1 MKLFIQPILIAAV
14 MLALGAANITPA
26 QRKKQ
31 STVVR
36 GQIASVTSEPAMS
49 PEAMRR
55 YLTFIEVWTNIRDNY
70 FDSKFNNLDW
80 EAVQKEY
87 DPKVK
92 AVTTDEQLYP
102 ILNSMIS
109 RLGVSHLAIIPPEVY
124 QAIEQT
130 RIRVK
135 ERESAT
141 PPKSPV
147 GDSLETEIKAP
158 LNLENPYVR
167 YGIGVDLGLINDRFV
182 ITHIE
187 RNSAAEHAGLHTG
200 FVLESINGVSLAEM
214 LQRIQ
219 MHYSSFGKGNLS
231 RFVPAVIVSFMLNG
245 TKDTKVVVGYL
256 DQDDAK
262 RELSIQ
268 RERLA
273 GRAVTIAPNFPEQ
286 QLNFEARPLDEQ
298 TGYIRFNL
306 FAIPVVEKFCAAMT
320 EFSGKKSIIIDLRG
334 NTGGLMASLIPLAG
348 MLTGSTIDLGTASS
362 RFGTENLR
370 AASKAKNFKGRV
382 VVIVDATTASAGEMF
397 ASALRENNRA
407 LIVGQK
413 TSGEALPSV
422 AVSLPTGAI
431 MQYPIA
437 DYRSA
442 QGNVIEGRGVAPD
455 REISLGRTSLLAG
468 KDDQLNEALRL
479 AADSNGF
486 DALTVVPNNKTEPLN
501 VVPPPPPA
509 AKPAPVGSASGAD
522 RRSSRKATDYAA
534 TGERAFAPGHD
545 KNSLSFIND
554 FLDSIGG
561 KSTVRAISSYT
572 LRGTVDVWRLGSWS
586 KFSFLANRQAPNR
599 YSEISRSESVGEIR
613 EIFDGKS
620 RIFQND
626 LGTDVEVPFSESAR
640 VDPLWPILAL
650 TDLDYFTSLSY
661 TGTFDREGRNTAVVE
676 GKTRDGVEIAFAFDI
691 QTKMLVNYTA
701 RSVSTSF
708 ADYRKVG
715 NLSLPY
721 EIRREGGMGIR
732 LEEVNLNAP
741 IDSSV
746 FSKKERCFD
755 RLD

>member
-1 MKLFIQPILIAAV
+1 MKLLIQPILIAAT
-14 MLALGAANITPA
+14 MLALGVANISTA

-31 STVVR
+31 PVVVR
-36 GQIASVTSEPAMS
+36 GRIASITSEPAMS

-70 FDSKFNNLDW
+70 FDPKFNNLDW
-80 EAVQKEY
+80 QAVRSEY

-92 AVTTDEQLYP
+92 AATTDAQLYS

-109 RLGVSHLAIIPPEVY
+109 RLGASHLAIIPPEVY

-130 RIRVK
+130 KTRVK
-135 ERESAT
+135 ELESAT
-141 PPKSPV
+141 PAKSPV
-147 GDSLETEIKAP
+147 GDSLETEIKARP
-158 LNLENPYVR
+158 NLDDPYVR
-167 YGIGVDLGLINDRFV
+167 YGIGVDLELINDRFV
-182 ITHIE
+182 ITHID
-187 RNSAAEHAGLHTG
+187 RNSAAEYAGLHTG

-219 MHYSSFGKGNLS
+219 IYYSSLGKGNLS

-245 TKDTKVVVGYL
+245 SKDTKVTVGYL

-262 RELSIQ
+262 KELSIQ

-273 GRAVTIAPNFPEQ
+273 GRAVTIGPNFPEE
-286 QLNFEARPLDEQ
+286 QLNFEARSLDEQ

-306 FAIPVVEKFCAAMT
+306 FAVPVIEKFCAAMT
-320 EFSGKKSIIIDLRG
+320 ELSGKKSIIIDLRG

-348 MLTGSTIDLGTASS
+348 MLTSSSIDLGTATS

-370 AASKAKNFKGRV
+370 AASKTKNFKGRI

-422 AVSLPTGAI
+422 VVSLPTGAI

-442 QGNVIEGRGVAPD
+442 RGNVIEGRGVAPD
-455 REISLGRTSLLAG
+455 REIGLGRTSLLAG

-486 DALTVVPNNKTEPLN
+486 DALTVVPNNKAESLN
-501 VVPPPPPA
+501 VAPPPA
-509 AKPAPVGSASGAD
+509 LKPVPTGSASGVD
-522 RRSSRKATDYAA
+522 LKSSRKATGFAA
-534 TGERAFAPGHD
+534 TGERTFRPGHD
-545 KNSLSFIND
+545 KESLGFIND
-554 FLDSIGG
+554 FLNAIGG
-561 KSTVRAISSYT
+561 KSTLQEVSSYT
-572 LRGTVDVWRLGSWS
+572 LRGTAEVWSLESWS

-599 YSEISRSESVGEIR
+599 YSEIARSESVGELR
-613 EIFDGKS
+613 EILDGKS

-626 LGTDVEVPFSESAR
+626 LGTDLEVQFTESAR
-640 VDPLWPILAL
+640 AHPLWPILGL

-676 GKTRDGVEIAFAFDI
+676 GKTRDGIEVAFAFDI
-691 QTKMLVNYTA
+691 QTKMLVNYTG

-721 EIRREGGMGIR
+721 EIRREGGMGIH
-732 LEEVNLNAP
+732 LEEVKVNAP
-741 IDSSV
+741 IDPSV
-746 FSKKERCFD
+746 FDKKERCFD